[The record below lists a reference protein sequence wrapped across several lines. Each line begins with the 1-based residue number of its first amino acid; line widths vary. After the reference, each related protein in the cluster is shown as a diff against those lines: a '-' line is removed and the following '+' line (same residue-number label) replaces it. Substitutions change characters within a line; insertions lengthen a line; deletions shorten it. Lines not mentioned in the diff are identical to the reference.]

1 MTRFVIWS
9 RVEREGAGS
18 FMAIA
23 SAIPSIPDAGRA
35 PEVRTRRCGCL
46 DSAERAAAQLA
57 RELFDD
63 IHAHPVRVS
72 TDSPAERASAVY

>member
-18 FMAIA
+18 FLAIA
-23 SAIPSIPDAGRA
+23 SAIPSIPDLGRA
-35 PEVRTRRCGCL
+35 PEVRTRRCSCL

-57 RELFDD
+57 RDLFDD
-63 IHAHPVRVS
+63 IHASPVRVS
-72 TDSPAERASAVY
+72 PDPPAETASAAY